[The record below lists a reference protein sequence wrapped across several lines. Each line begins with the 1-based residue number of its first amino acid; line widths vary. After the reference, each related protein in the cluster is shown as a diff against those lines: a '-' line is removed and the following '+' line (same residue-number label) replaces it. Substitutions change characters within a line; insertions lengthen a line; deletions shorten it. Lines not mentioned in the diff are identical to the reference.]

1 MPESGLDR
9 IKAINPAILVGL
21 DYGSATHK
29 DSLQE
34 LEQLAISA
42 KIQVMAVVEGKRSRP
57 DPTTYIGS
65 GKVDEIAQLL
75 FQNKACLINSS
86 LFAFPQPNVFGGLL
100 SYYPFVF
107 ADSF

>member
-21 DYGSATHK
+21 DFGSATHK

-42 KIQVMAVVEGKRSRP
+42 KIQVMAVVEGKTFSP
-57 DPTTYIGS
+57 
-65 GKVDEIAQLL
+65 
-75 FQNKACLINSS
+75 
-86 LFAFPQPNVFGGLL
+86 
-100 SYYPFVF
+100 
-107 ADSF
+107 